1 MNYANRGSVSNIV
14 FHKLNVL
21 NLLNSYIIFNCI
33 NYRMDFSLHSGDVR
47 VNQHPNMAVN
57 TISFMRL
64 HNILCDEFKRLN
76 PKWNDEKIYQEA
88 RRLVIAMYQ
97 HVTYNEFLPVILG
110 R

>member
-1 MNYANRGSVSNIV
+1 
-14 FHKLNVL
+14 
-21 NLLNSYIIFNCI
+21 
-33 NYRMDFSLHSGDVR
+33 MDFSLHSGDVR

-76 PKWNDEKIYQEA
+76 PAWNDEKIYQEA
-88 RRLVIAMYQ
+88 RRMVIAMYQ

>member
-1 MNYANRGSVSNIV
+1 MQICVSVPNINYYRRIV
-14 FHKLNVL
+14 
-21 NLLNSYIIFNCI
+21 LNSYIIFNCI
-33 NYRMDFSLHSGDVR
+33 NYCKNFSLHSGDPR

-57 TISFMRL
+57 TISLMRL

-76 PKWNDEKIYQEA
+76 PTWNDEKIYQQA